1 MHNTSA
7 RFLSPPALSAP
18 AMIQRSLFLASSA
31 VAFFAASSIGFAQEP
46 VNTAMIQ
53 RITSEA
59 NDHSHV
65 GETFNYFVNIIGAR
79 LAGTAAHKRAA
90 EYART
95 KLGEWGMK
103 DAHLEAFP
111 FGRSWELQQFTL
123 EQTTPRYFPL
133 TGFPEAWTP
142 GTKGTITA
150 PAIYLGDKTVEQI
163 DALGD
168 KLKGAI
174 ILAQKPQV
182 AFIRKD
188 RVQPAT
194 SVDAVRSGAPPAE
207 RSEYTTPLR
216 TMEPLLRKYG
226 AAAVLRGS
234 QGEHGTFFV
243 QGGSRTTPTDAT
255 PSVVMVAEQYN
266 MLVHEIEGG
275 LPVQLKLALQTRF
288 DATDT
293 NSYNVI
299 AEIPGTDP
307 VIGKEVVLI
316 GAHLDSWH
324 SATGA
329 TDNADAVSAAMEAMR
344 ILQTLG
350 VKPRR
355 TIRIAIWSGEEEGL
369 LGSKAYADGKYDG
382 PANAAARDA
391 LSVYLNDDPG
401 TGNTYGFY
409 MENNAAA
416 KAIFDAWLE
425 PLKAQGAIKN
435 VIGGITSTD
444 HLSFTKYGL
453 AAFTA
458 IKDYDT
464 YDVREHH
471 TNVDFAERVSEAGL
485 KQSAIVLATFAY
497 HAAMR
502 NEKIPRA
509 PAVVPPPR

>member
-1 MHNTSA
+1 MSRTFALVSA
-7 RFLSPPALSAP
+7 AALS
-18 AMIQRSLFLASSA
+18 IVSA
-31 VAFFAASSIGFAQEP
+31 ANVLNAQEP
-46 VNTAMIQ
+46 VNTAMVQ
-53 RITSEA
+53 RIIAEA
-59 NDHSHV
+59 NDHSRV
-65 GETFNYFVNIIGAR
+65 GETFNYFVNIIGGR
-79 LAGTAAHKRAA
+79 LAGTAAHKKSA
-90 EYART
+90 EYARS
-95 KLGEWGMK
+95 KLAEWGMK

-123 EQTTPRYFPL
+123 EQVAPRYFPL

-142 GTKGTITA
+142 GLKGGTTTVS
-150 PAIYLGDKTVEQI
+150 AIYLGDKTVEQI
-163 DALGD
+163 EAMGS

-174 ILAQKPQV
+174 VLAQKPQA

-188 RVQPAT
+188 RLQPAT
-194 SVDAVRSGAPPAE
+194 SAEAVRSGAPPAE

-216 TMEPLLRKYG
+216 TMMPILQKYG

-243 QGGSRTTPTDAT
+243 QGGQRTTSPDAT
-255 PSVVMVAEQYN
+255 SSVVMVAEQYN

-275 LPVQLKLALQTRF
+275 LNVQLRLALQTKF
-288 DATDT
+288 DASDT

-299 AEIPGTDP
+299 AEIPGSDP

-344 ILQTLG
+344 ILKTLG
-350 VKPRR
+350 VEPRR

-369 LGSKAYADGKYDG
+369 LGSKAYADGKYEGADK
-382 PANAAARDA
+382 AAARDA
-391 LSVYLNDDPG
+391 LSVYFNDDPG

-409 MENNAAA
+409 MENNAPA

-425 PLKAQGAIKN
+425 PLKSQGAIKN
-435 VIGGITSTD
+435 VIGGITNTD

-453 AAFTA
+453 PAFTA

-471 TNVDFAERVSEAGL
+471 TNVDFAERVSDAGL
-485 KQSAIVLATFAY
+485 RQSAIVLATFAY

-502 NEKIPRA
+502 DEKIPRA
-509 PAVVPPPR
+509 PVVPAPPR

>member
-1 MHNTSA
+1 MPRNLA
-7 RFLSPPALSAP
+7 RVGVAAFSIVAAP
-18 AMIQRSLFLASSA
+18 HA
-31 VAFFAASSIGFAQEP
+31 VSAQEP

-53 RITSEA
+53 RIVAEA

-79 LAGTAAHKRAA
+79 LAGTAAHKKSA

-95 KLGEWGMK
+95 KLAEWGMK

-123 EQTTPRYFPL
+123 EQIAPRYFPL

-142 GTKGTITA
+142 GLKNGTTTTSA
-150 PAIYLGDKTVEQI
+150 LYLGDKTVEQI
-163 DALGD
+163 EAMGD

-188 RVQPAT
+188 RIQPAT
-194 SVDAVRSGAPPAE
+194 SAEAIRSGAPPAE

-216 TMEPLLRKYG
+216 AMLPILQKYG

-243 QGGSRTTPTDAT
+243 QGGQRTTSPDAT
-255 PSVVMVAEQYN
+255 PSIVMVAEQYN

-275 LPVQLKLALQTRF
+275 LNVQLKLALQTKL

-369 LGSKAYADGKYDG
+369 LGSKAFADKNYDG
-382 PANAAARDA
+382 ADKAAARDA
-391 LSVYLNDDPG
+391 LSVYFNDDPG

-409 MENNAAA
+409 MENNAPA

-435 VIGGITSTD
+435 VIGGIGSTD

-453 AAFTA
+453 PAFTA

-471 TNVDFAERVSEAGL
+471 TNVDFAERVSNEGL
-485 KQSAIVLATFAY
+485 RQSAIVLATFAY

-502 NEKIPRA
+502 DQKIPRVPVA
-509 PAVVPPPR
+509 PAPPR

>member
-1 MHNTSA
+1 MTPFPTSA
-7 RFLSPPALSAP
+7 RGSFLF
-18 AMIQRSLFLASSA
+18 RSA
-31 VAFFAASSIGFAQEP
+31 VLAFFTGASCLGAQEP
-46 VNTAMIQ
+46 VNNAMIQ
-53 RITSEA
+53 RITAEA

-79 LAGTAAHKRAA
+79 LSGTAAHKRAA

-95 KLGEWGMK
+95 KLGEWGLK
-103 DAHLEAFP
+103 NAHLEAFP
-111 FGRSWELQQFTL
+111 FGRSWELQQFTM
-123 EQTTPRYFPL
+123 EMTAPRYFPL

-150 PAIYLGDKTVEQI
+150 PVIYLGEKSVAEI
-163 DALGD
+163 DAMGD

-188 RVQPAT
+188 RLQPAT
-194 SVDAVRSGAPPAE
+194 NTDAVRSGAPPFE

-216 TMEPLLRKYG
+216 TMEPLLKKYG

-243 QGGSRTTPTDAT
+243 QGGSRTTAPDAT
-255 PSVVMVAEQYN
+255 PSIVMVAEQYN
-266 MLVHEIEGG
+266 MLVREIEGG
-275 LPVQLKLALQTRF
+275 LPVQIRLALQTKF

-299 AEIPGTDP
+299 AEIPGSDP

-355 TIRIAIWSGEEEGL
+355 TIRIALWSGEEEGL
-369 LGSKAYADGKYDG
+369 LGSKAYADAKYEG
-382 PANAAARDA
+382 AANAANRDA
-391 LSVYLNDDPG
+391 LSVYFNDDPG

-425 PLKAQGAIKN
+425 PLKAQGAVKN
-435 VIGGITSTD
+435 VIGGIPSTD

-453 AAFTA
+453 PAFTA

-471 TNVDFAERVSEAGL
+471 TNVDFAERVSVAGL
-485 KQSAIVLATFAY
+485 KQSAVVLATFAY

-509 PAVVPPPR
+509 PVVPAPPR